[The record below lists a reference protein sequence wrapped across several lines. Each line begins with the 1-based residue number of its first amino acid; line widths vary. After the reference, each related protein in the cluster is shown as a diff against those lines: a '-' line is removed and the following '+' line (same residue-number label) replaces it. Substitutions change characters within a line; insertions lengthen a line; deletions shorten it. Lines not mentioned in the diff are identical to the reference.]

1 MNITRHMIEQAYSDH
16 HTVFGGVPEDYFA
29 LLYLEREHKVPRETA
44 ANHVAFGGND
54 YGIDAFHFDETK
66 RNLYL
71 FQFKFSDSHS
81 QFKGSLQ
88 RLIDD
93 GMDRIFHS
101 PTKDD
106 LKNQVLL
113 QIRSCLVE
121 NKAVIDQI
129 CLRFIFTGDPEEA
142 EHSKLLDKLR
152 EDLENKKYLV
162 DQFFGDRKVGFVVEF
177 RSSTGKVGIVR
188 QPHQT
193 NSFEVPLTD
202 RVSIDG
208 PNGEKMHVGFIRL
221 ADLGWMH
228 RELGS
233 YFFHSNIRYGLGE
246 SEAVNRAI
254 SNTLKQ
260 IVLDQVE
267 HPGAFAFNHNGIT
280 LCAESVELLDNHCRL
295 KAPRLLNGAQT
306 VTTFG
311 KFLDKNKDN
320 PKLEKAKPFYEA
332 IRVLCKIITA
342 ADQDFTTRVTINNN
356 RQNPVEPWNLHAND
370 VIQLELQDKLSSDVG
385 IYYERQENAFDQ
397 LTTEDL
403 AEYGIKE
410 ESKAL
415 QMLKLTQTF
424 LLTDGSLSRISEIR
438 RVFEDEKV
446 YNQVFRPTRLKADS
460 RRIVLCY
467 KVQLR
472 LSKLAREI
480 EQKGQNKYAFIHRS
494 RYLLWALMCQ
504 GLLNHTDIEAL
515 AQKFGRSM
523 TLPVDFSEVLSQLA
537 TTRVRLLLGA
547 LMDAPEYKQKVA
559 EGNLSFLR
567 TDIAFEK
574 CMEIAF
580 KKWHWLHKKL
590 A

>member
-1 MNITRHMIEQAYSDH
+1 MIEQAYSDH

-88 RLIDD
+88 RLIDE

-113 QIRSCLVE
+113 QLRSCLVE

-129 CLRFIFTGDPEEA
+129 CFRFMFTGDPEEA

-162 DQFFGDRKVGFVVEF
+162 DQFFGDRKVGFIVEF

-193 NSFEVPLTD
+193 TSFEVPLTD
-202 RVSIDG
+202 RISIDG
-208 PNGEKMHVGFIRL
+208 PAGEKMHIGFIRL
-221 ADLGWMH
+221 ADLARMLE
-228 RELGS
+228 ELGS

-267 HPGAFAFNHNGIT
+267 PPGVFAFNHNGIT
-280 LCAESVELLDNHCRL
+280 LCAESVELLDGLCRL

-311 KFLDKNKDN
+311 KFLEKNKDN
-320 PKLEKAKPFYEA
+320 PKLAKAKPVYES
-332 IRVLCKIITA
+332 IRVLCKIITS
-342 ADQDFTTRVTINNN
+342 ADHDFTTRVTINNN

-424 LLTDGSLSRISEIR
+424 LLTDGNLSRISEIR
-438 RVFEDEKV
+438 RVFEDDKV

-504 GLLNHTDIEAL
+504 GLLNHSDIEAL

-574 CMEIAF
+574 CMEIAY

>member
-1 MNITRHMIEQAYSDH
+1 
-16 HTVFGGVPEDYFA
+16 
-29 LLYLEREHKVPRETA
+29 
-44 ANHVAFGGND
+44 
-54 YGIDAFHFDETK
+54 
-66 RNLYL
+66 
-71 FQFKFSDSHS
+71 
-81 QFKGSLQ
+81 
-88 RLIDD
+88 
-93 GMDRIFHS
+93 
-101 PTKDD
+101 
-106 LKNQVLL
+106 
-113 QIRSCLVE
+113 
-121 NKAVIDQI
+121 
-129 CLRFIFTGDPEEA
+129 
-142 EHSKLLDKLR
+142 
-152 EDLENKKYLV
+152 
-162 DQFFGDRKVGFVVEF
+162 VEF

-193 NSFEVPLTD
+193 TSFELPLTD

-208 PNGEKMHVGFIRL
+208 PTGEKMHVGFIRL
-221 ADLGWMH
+221 ADLGRMH

-233 YFFHSNIRYGLGE
+233 SFFHSNIRYGLGE

-267 HPGAFAFNHNGIT
+267 HPGTFAFNHNGIT
-280 LCAESVELLDNHCRL
+280 LCAEGVELLDGHCRL

-311 KFLDKNKDN
+311 KFLEKNKDN
-320 PKLEKAKPFYEA
+320 PKLVKATPVYES

-370 VIQLELQDKLSSDVG
+370 VIQLELQDKLSADVG

-424 LLTDGSLSRISEIR
+424 LLTDGSISRISEIR

-504 GLLNHTDIEAL
+504 GLLNHSDIEAL

-574 CMEIAF
+574 CMEIAY

>member
-1 MNITRHMIEQAYSDH
+1 
-16 HTVFGGVPEDYFA
+16 
-29 LLYLEREHKVPRETA
+29 
-44 ANHVAFGGND
+44 
-54 YGIDAFHFDETK
+54 
-66 RNLYL
+66 
-71 FQFKFSDSHS
+71 
-81 QFKGSLQ
+81 
-88 RLIDD
+88 
-93 GMDRIFHS
+93 
-101 PTKDD
+101 
-106 LKNQVLL
+106 
-113 QIRSCLVE
+113 
-121 NKAVIDQI
+121 
-129 CLRFIFTGDPEEA
+129 
-142 EHSKLLDKLR
+142 
-152 EDLENKKYLV
+152 
-162 DQFFGDRKVGFVVEF
+162 
-177 RSSTGKVGIVR
+177 
-188 QPHQT
+188 
-193 NSFEVPLTD
+193 
-202 RVSIDG
+202 
-208 PNGEKMHVGFIRL
+208 
-221 ADLGWMH
+221 
-228 RELGS
+228 
-233 YFFHSNIRYGLGE
+233 
-246 SEAVNRAI
+246 
-254 SNTLKQ
+254 
-260 IVLDQVE
+260 
-267 HPGAFAFNHNGIT
+267 
-280 LCAESVELLDNHCRL
+280 
-295 KAPRLLNGAQT
+295 
-306 VTTFG
+306 
-311 KFLDKNKDN
+311 
-320 PKLEKAKPFYEA
+320 
-332 IRVLCKIITA
+332 
-342 ADQDFTTRVTINNN
+342 
-356 RQNPVEPWNLHAND
+356 

-424 LLTDGSLSRISEIR
+424 LLTDGNLSRISEIR
-438 RVFEDEKV
+438 RVFEDDKV

-504 GLLNHTDIEAL
+504 GLLNHSDIEAL

-574 CMEIAF
+574 CMEIAY

>member
-1 MNITRHMIEQAYSDH
+1 MNITRHMIDQAYSDH
-16 HTVFGGVPEDYFA
+16 HSVYGGVPEDYFG
-29 LLYLEREHKVPRETA
+29 LVYLEREHKLPRDVA
-44 ANHVAFGGND
+44 ANQVAFCGND
-54 YGIDAFHFDETK
+54 YGLDAFHFDETK

-88 RLIDD
+88 RLIEE

-113 QIRSCLVE
+113 QLRSCLVE
-121 NKAVIDQI
+121 NKSVIDQI
-129 CLRFIFTGDPEEA
+129 CFRFIFTGDPEEA

-193 NSFEVPLTD
+193 TSFEIPLTD

-208 PNGEKMHVGFIRL
+208 PTGEKMHIGFIRL
-221 ADLGWMH
+221 ADLGRMH

-267 HPGAFAFNHNGIT
+267 YPGTFAFNHNGIT
-280 LCAESVELLDNHCRL
+280 LCAESVELLDGHCRL

-311 KFLDKNKDN
+311 NFLEKNKDN
-320 PKLEKAKPFYEA
+320 PKLAKAAPVYES

-370 VIQLELQDKLSSDVG
+370 IIQLELQDKLSSDVG

-424 LLTDGSLSRISEIR
+424 LLTDGNLSRISEIR

-504 GLLNHTDIEAL
+504 GLLNHSDIEAL

-523 TLPVDFSEVLSQLA
+523 TLPVDFSELLSQLA

-559 EGNLSFLR
+559 DGNLSFLR

-574 CMEIAF
+574 CMEVAY

>member
-574 CMEIAF
+574 CMEIAY